1 MPLILEIV
9 TPEARVYSETV
20 DTVVIPT
27 LEGEIGILP
36 GHIPLVA
43 QVGAGELRATKG
55 GVTQLLVVGGGF
67 AQVTGEK
74 VSILADSAINEEKID
89 EHAVEAAMKRAEEAL
104 KIKDSLGAA
113 EIERLEGVVRFSVAQ
128 LGIRRR
134 RTGR

>member
-27 LEGEIGILP
+27 VEGEVGILP

-55 GVTQLLVVGGGF
+55 SVTQLLVVGGGF

-74 VSILADSAINEEKID
+74 VSILADSAIEEEKID
-89 EHAVEAAMKRAEEAL
+89 PSAVENAMKRAQDALKTKEAL
-104 KIKDSLGAA
+104 DPA
-113 EIERLEGVVRFSVAQ
+113 EVERLEGLVRFSVAQ
-128 LGIRRR
+128 LGVRNRRK
-134 RTGR
+134 

>member
-27 LEGEIGILP
+27 VEGEVGILP

-55 GVTQLLVVGGGF
+55 NVTQYLIV
-67 AQVTGEK
+67 
-74 VSILADSAINEEKID
+74 
-89 EHAVEAAMKRAEEAL
+89 
-104 KIKDSLGAA
+104 GAA
-113 EIERLEGVVRFSVAQ
+113 SPRSRGRGSRSWPTARL
-128 LGIRRR
+128 RRR
-134 RTGR
+134 RST

>member
-1 MPLILEIV
+1 MPLTLEIV

-27 LEGEIGILP
+27 VDGEVGILP
-36 GHIPLVA
+36 SHVPLVT

-55 GVTQLLVVGGGF
+55 AATQLLVVGGGF
-67 AQVTGEK
+67 AQVSGDK
-74 VSILADSAINEEKID
+74 VSIPADSAIEEEKID
-89 EHAVEAAMKRAEEAL
+89 ENAVNAAMKRAEDALKLKEAL
-104 KIKDSLGAA
+104 PAA

-134 RTGR
+134 RH

>member
-1 MPLILEIV
+1 MPLTLEIV

-27 LEGEIGILP
+27 VEGEIGVLP

-55 GVTQLLVVGGGF
+55 NVTQLLVIGGGF
-67 AQVTGEK
+67 AQVSGEK
-74 VSILADSAINEEKID
+74 VSILADSAIEEAKID
-89 EHAVEAAMKRAEEAL
+89 EHAVENALKRAEEEL
-104 KIKDSLGAA
+104 KGKETLPPA

-134 RTGR
+134 RR